1 MQQTIFCHFRPFFA
15 LLPHYWHQKLKF
27 GKNVKRPGD
36 VILLHICTISR
47 DHMTHG
53 SWDIK
58 CKRQSFLSL
67 WAIFFPLTLLTT
79 EKIKFFEKLKNPLK
93 ILSFH
98 VCVPQMKT
106 IWCMVLEISSVTD
119 IFFVILG
126 YLFALLPLLSLDQF
140 LHFYTSPLPP

>member
-15 LLPHYWHQKLKF
+15 LLPHYWHQRLKF
-27 GKNVKRPGD
+27 GKNVKKTWRCHPFTHMHHKSRSYD
-36 VILLHICTISR
+36 TWFLRYKVQKTEFFVIMGH
-47 DHMTHG
+47 
-53 SWDIK
+53 
-58 CKRQSFLSL
+58 
-67 WAIFFPLTLLTT
+67 FFPLTLLTT
-79 EKIKFFEKLKNPLK
+79 EKIKFFKTLKNPLK

-98 VCVPQMKT
+98 FCVPQMKT
-106 IWCMVLEISSVTD
+106 IWCMVPEISSVTD